1 MRHWSQRVRPQPPA
15 IAPEVQQVRNAA
27 IDIAQQAHHAPG
39 RAGTAFRT
47 VADCALIGTAVISG
61 ALASLHLWKAL
72 FPKPHD
78 DRRGRPGEGREPQP
92 QDSGKDRPPRR
103 HLTIAAGHGRGRD

>member
-15 IAPEVQQVRNAA
+15 ISPEMQQVRNAA
-27 IDIAQQAHHAPG
+27 IDIAQQAGHAPG
-39 RAGTAFRT
+39 RTGTVFRT

-78 DRRGRPGEGREPQP
+78 NGQGHEPQP
-92 QDSGKDRPPRR
+92 QESGNDRPPRR
-103 HLTIAAGHGRGRD
+103 HLTMIGGHGRGRD